1 MNKKTGLGRGLDALI
16 SLDGDS
22 SSESLMNSS
31 PSSISEISIDLIHP
45 NPGQPRHE
53 FDETALDELSASISN
68 IGIIQPI
75 TLREE
80 QDGSYMIIAGER
92 RWRAAQ
98 KAGLVSIPAY
108 IRRVDDDAVM
118 EMALIEN
125 IQREDLNAIEVAL
138 AYQQLIDNY
147 HLTHED
153 LSRRVGKNRT
163 TITNFVRLLKLPAEI
178 QLGLK
183 EKLISQGHARA
194 ILPVEDTEQQIKL
207 YHLTISKELSVRK
220 VEALVKEY
228 VEGRILDFDEDG
240 KSSSRKSGKTPNE
253 LLDAMS
259 QHLSQMFTTKV
270 KMSCNERGQGHIQIQ
285 FDNDEQLQHI
295 LALLDGVSPS

>member
-16 SLDGDS
+16 SVDDNASIDGNH
-22 SSESLMNSS
+22 NSS
-31 PSSISEISIDLIHP
+31 PTSISEIDIDKIHP
-45 NPGQPRHE
+45 NPTQPRHE
-53 FDETALDELSASISN
+53 FDETALDELSASIRN

-80 QDGSYMIIAGER
+80 EDGSYMIIAGER
-92 RWRAAQ
+92 RWRAARQ
-98 KAGLVSIPAY
+98 AGLVSIPAY
-108 IRRVDDDAVM
+108 IRKVDDDTVM

-138 AYQQLIDNY
+138 AYQQLLDNY

-153 LSRRVGKNRT
+153 LSQRVGKNRT
-163 TITNFVRLLKLPAEI
+163 TITNFIRLLKLPAEI

-183 EKLISQGHARA
+183 EKRISQGHARA
-194 ILPVEDTEQQIKL
+194 ILPVEDSEQQIKL
-207 YHLTISKELSVRK
+207 YHLILQKEISVRR

-228 VEGRILDFDEDG
+228 LEGRILDFDEDG
-240 KSSSRKSGKTPNE
+240 KGNSHKAKAPANE
-253 LLDAMS
+253 LLDAMA

-270 KMSCNERGQGHIQIQ
+270 KMSCNDRGQGHIQIQ
-285 FDNDEQLQHI
+285 FNNDRELQHI
-295 LALLDGVSPS
+295 IALLDGVSPS

>member
-22 SSESLMNSS
+22 SAESLMNSS